1 MQMSAIVVSTVTWW
15 HNCAGQ
21 PHRQLCLLQ
30 CEPDEH
36 DESMDMNEGFSLY
49 QRLAASIQAQINAGA
64 LRPGDRVP
72 SVRHLSHVRQVSVST
87 VLQAYRKLED
97 DGVIEARPQSGYYV
111 RHRQR
116 RLPEPA
122 ITSPPQ
128 HAQSVDNGTLV
139 AAALDINNRPN
150 CVPLAT
156 ASPGPALLP
165 TARLQRLIA
174 GVARRHPTLAV
185 TYSFRSGHPEL
196 CRQIARRALDW
207 GIELDP
213 GEIIITNGCMEALNL
228 ALRCATRAG
237 DTVALESPA
246 YFGLLQTIESL
257 GLKVLEIPTH
267 PRDGL
272 SVDALDFATR
282 SMNVKACVVVSN
294 VANPLGSVMPET
306 AKRRLVGLAA
316 ERHITL
322 IEDAVYGDLYDGPLS
337 PSLAKAYDK
346 AGNVILCSSFSKT
359 LAPGLRIGWIVPGRH
374 RQRIANLKFI
384 NNVMTSEL
392 PQLAIAEFL
401 ASGGYDHHLRRLRR
415 AFREQME
422 KTTVAI
428 AKYLPEGTRVSRPQG
443 GFLLWVELPKQV
455 DSIVL
460 MREAA
465 RENISIAPG
474 PVFSTTDRYLNFAR
488 ISCGYPWSADIERAL
503 RRLGE
508 MAWMQLERSN

>member
-1 MQMSAIVVSTVTWW
+1 
-15 HNCAGQ
+15 
-21 PHRQLCLLQ
+21 
-30 CEPDEH
+30 
-36 DESMDMNEGFSLY
+36 MDMNEGFPLY
-49 QRLAASIQAQINAGA
+49 ERLAASIRAQISGGA

-72 SVRHLSHVRQVSVST
+72 SVRHLSRARQVSIST

-111 RHRQR
+111 RYKQR

-122 ITSPPQ
+122 ISSPPQ
-128 HAQSVDNGTLV
+128 QAQSVDNSALV
-139 AAALDINNRPN
+139 ATALDIANRPN
-150 CVPLAT
+150 SVPLAT
-156 ASPGPALLP
+156 ASPGPALFP
-165 TARLQRLIA
+165 TAKLQRCIS
-174 GVARRHPTLAV
+174 GVARRHPTLAT

-207 GIELDP
+207 GSELDP

-228 ALRCATRAG
+228 ALRCVTCPG
-237 DTVALESPA
+237 DTIALESPA
-246 YFGLLQTIESL
+246 YFGLLQISESL

-272 SVDALDFATR
+272 SVDAFDFATR

-294 VANPLGSVMPET
+294 VGNPLGSVMPESE
-306 AKRRLVGLAA
+306 KRRLVAFAA
-316 ERHITL
+316 ERDIAL
-322 IEDAVYGDLYDGPLS
+322 IEDAIYSDLYDGPLS

-346 AGNVILCSSFSKT
+346 TGNVIVCSSFSKT
-359 LAPGLRIGWIVPGRH
+359 LAPGLRIGWMVPGRR
-374 RQRIANLKFI
+374 RQQIEMLKFI
-384 NNVMTSEL
+384 NSLMTSEV

-422 KTTVAI
+422 KTAMAV
-428 AKYLPEGTRVSRPQG
+428 AKYFPEGTRVSRPQG
-443 GFLLWVELPKQV
+443 GFLLWVELPDQI

-465 RENISIAPG
+465 KESISIAPG
-474 PVFSTTDRYLNFAR
+474 PLFSTTDRYLNFAR
-488 ISCGYPWSADIERAL
+488 ISCGYPWSADIERAI

-508 MAWMQLERSN
+508 MARMQHERKN